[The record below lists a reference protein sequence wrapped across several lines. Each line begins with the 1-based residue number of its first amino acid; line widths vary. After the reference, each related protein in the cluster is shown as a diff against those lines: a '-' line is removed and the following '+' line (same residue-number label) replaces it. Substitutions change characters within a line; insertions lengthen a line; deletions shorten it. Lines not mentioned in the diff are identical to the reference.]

1 MWIFCALVAM
11 LGSVVWYVG
20 PKIFPAQNPFSV
32 MFFWSLFSLV
42 PFFILSKLFYGERV
56 DVQGIKLGALYLL
69 SCFGTVG
76 LIFSLNAGGKIGP
89 VSVIV
94 ELSIILSVLIG
105 VFLFQEHLNPW
116 QIIGILMAIAGVGL
130 VIFFE
135 GR

>member
-1 MWIFCALVAM
+1 LKHHQGKSLIENRAFPLIFI
-11 LGSVVWYVG
+11 Y
-20 PKIFPAQNPFSV
+20 
-32 MFFWSLFSLV
+32 
-42 PFFILSKLFYGERV
+42 R
-56 DVQGIKLGALYLL
+56 VQGIKLGALYLL